1 MEPST
6 TNTTTAPAAG
16 ASKRRRKAAQPLGDL
31 TNLLPSTP
39 APRNPSAKRPLRPP
53 RSDASACSWSASAT
67 PVSKASSAAAV
78 EEPGLVKSP
87 ISTIYTSRET
97 RRRRNPTSVKAPFP
111 TGAAA
116 SCPPLGRATRASR
129 RRSTWGWKTH
139 LLVDPSYQ
147 MISSRSREHTSRR
160 STPLNCQ
167 RKRPQKLTD
176 RHRKIKP
183 IRGSCTIQLY
193 KDLLARVTFMG

>member
-116 SCPPLGRATRASR
+116 SCPPLGRATRAS
-129 RRSTWGWKTH
+129 SHATKIAPAAQ
-139 LLVDPSYQ
+139 DPHPV
-147 MISSRSREHTSRR
+147 SSSVPCH
-160 STPLNCQ
+160 Q
-167 RKRPQKLTD
+167 AK
-176 RHRKIKP
+176 KI
-183 IRGSCTIQLY
+183 CL
-193 KDLLARVTFMG
+193 FE